1 MAGSTRQEVSLA
13 RQQQWIA
20 VVPAVAMGLVTVL
33 ATLVVLPAAAW
44 AGPLDEMSLERWAK
58 LREAERYQLNIAE
71 KYYREKDY
79 QVAQAEYEKF
89 LTLYESSEGAP
100 YAQLKWSLCQIERR
114 NLNTAIKDGFQSVID
129 YWPDSPEATSSAYF
143 IARTYKDMGEVAKA
157 KKAFAD
163 VISQHGQHLVGVLA
177 RVQLIDMAR
186 VEGDGERQ
194 VALWR
199 QLTFDT
205 PRAGDAG
212 RYCVEASQ
220 ALARYY
226 LSQAALT
233 EAVQALATTYPAEQ
247 VPTQLI
253 AYVQAPVSSLV
264 QDASTKQQGQLL
276 ADRAIAYLREQMPTD
291 LADEKQKAR
300 AREYWFA
307 IADLQHRSGRAEQV
321 AAVYDQMIKT
331 FGVDDGI
338 LDRLAAFY
346 KSSEQRDQA
355 RATYGRFADKAAG
368 MSKIALMDREEK
380 KYDAAIG
387 IYRQLVAMDQEKAA
401 QWNNAIATTYREAG
415 KCNEA
420 VAMYQQLIKLAPE
433 QADQWLWNV
442 ADCYQQFGKYKE
454 AIAAYRQSDRFPAA
468 YQRMADCHLHLKE
481 WGPAYSLYQQIRD
494 SHEPLSSWAQLQMAH
509 TLERAGDKEKAI
521 LAFQRV
527 CEKYPKSS
535 HASAAHAHLQNEYK
549 INVTLGGAKD

>member
-13 RQQQWIA
+13 RRYRRLATMLAIA
-20 VVPAVAMGLVTVL
+20 L
-33 ATLVVLPAAAW
+33 ATLVAVPTAW

-71 KYYREKDY
+71 KYFREKEY
-79 QVAQAEYEKF
+79 KVAQAEYEKF
-89 LTLYESSEGAP
+89 LTLYEDSEGAP

-129 YWPDSPEATSSAYF
+129 YWPDSPEAISSAYL

-157 KKAFAD
+157 KKAFGD
-163 VISQHGQHLVGVLA
+163 VITRHSQHLVGVLA

-186 VEGDGERQ
+186 VEGDRQRQ
-194 VALWR
+194 VTLWR

-205 PRAGDAG
+205 PRAGDAS

-220 ALARYY
+220 ELARFY
-226 LSQAALT
+226 LSQGALA
-233 EAVQALATTYPAEQ
+233 EAVEALATTYPAEQ
-247 VPTQLI
+247 LPSQLI
-253 AYVQAPVSSLV
+253 AYVQAPITSLV
-264 QDASTKQQGQLL
+264 QDASTKAQGQLL
-276 ADRAIAYLREQMPTD
+276 ADRAIAYLREQMPTN
-291 LADEKQKAR
+291 LADAQQKAR
-300 AREYWFA
+300 ARDYWFA
-307 IADLQHRSGRAEQV
+307 IADLQYRAGRSEAV
-321 AAVYDQMIKT
+321 VPVYDQMIKT

-346 KSSEQRDQA
+346 KSNQQRDQA
-355 RATYGRFADKAAG
+355 RATYGRFADKNTG
-368 MSKIALMDREEK
+368 LSRIAQMNREDK
-380 KYDAAIG
+380 QYDAAIG
-387 IYRQLVAMDQEKAA
+387 IYRQLAAADEPQAA
-401 QWNNAIATTYREAG
+401 QWNNAMATTYREAG
-415 KCNEA
+415 KCDEA
-420 VAMYQQLIKLAPE
+420 VAVYQQLIKLAPQ

-442 ADCYQQFGKYKE
+442 ADCYQQFGRYKE

-468 YQRMADCHLHLKE
+468 YQRMAECHLHLKE
-481 WGPAYSLYQQIRD
+481 WGPALSLYQQIRD

-521 LAFQRV
+521 VAFQRV
-527 CEKYPKSS
+527 CEKFPKSP